1 MTGMCY
7 AGGYTVDT
15 NGLATRIGE
24 LRALVDTVQS
34 AADELELYGAELGP
48 GDISSAVSDV
58 ADHWRDGLGN
68 IADHI
73 GTMAD
78 SVSNAVTN
86 YEALEQQ
93 GADTFK
99 AQMAT
104 ATQAEIAQAQQQ
116 QSGG

>member
-1 MTGMCY
+1 MTGK
-7 AGGYTVDT
+7 GYTVDT
-15 NGLATRIGE
+15 DSLAIRIGE

-34 AADELELYGAELGP
+34 AADQLELYGAELGP

-86 YEALEQQ
+86 YDTLEQE
-93 GADTFK
+93 GADRFK
-99 AQMAT
+99 VKMAAQ
-104 ATQAEIAQAQQQ
+104 TQALVAQAQQQ
-116 QSGG
+116 GG

>member
-1 MTGMCY
+1 MTGKCY

-58 ADHWRDGLGN
+58 ADHWRDGLGD

-86 YEALEQQ
+86 YETLEQE

-99 AQMAT
+99 REMAEQT
-104 ATQAEIAQAQQQ
+104 HAMVAQAQQQ
-116 QSGG
+116 QLGG